1 MEFSEFVGLEAL
13 GSGRTIVDRVLSKL
27 LVNGDE
33 LLSIG
38 SYRFYM
44 ISVKTQVWGTLYFQN
59 VFGLLSDCIWL
70 YFQNVIGYAF
80 AMCLAILAYRG
91 WLYFTNVFGYTFRL
105 CLATVCVNAA

>member
-59 VFGLLSDCIWL
+59 VFGYTFRL
-70 YFQNVIGYAF
+70 Y
-80 AMCLAILAYRG
+80 LAILSECD
-91 WLYFTNVFGYTFRL
+91 WLCFRNVFGYT
-105 CLATVCVNAA
+105 CIPWLAILYECVWLYF